1 MFVHVH
7 GGCCTVEGNVKEN
20 PSEFPYRRVKLFRK
34 TKVFQNAAK
43 SYPKENILSSSK
55 LKLLL
60 SECNCRYFSEQLVRS
75 KFVLPSKKFFQPKCV
90 PICCVT
96 ENIKA

>member
-7 GGCCTVEGNVKEN
+7 GGCTVEGNVKEN

-43 SYPKENILSSSK
+43 SYLKENILSSSK

>member
-7 GGCCTVEGNVKEN
+7 GGCTVEGNVKEN

-43 SYPKENILSSSK
+43 SYPKESILSSSSYEIK
-55 LKLLL
+55 KKDL
-60 SECNCRYFSEQLVRS
+60 SV
-75 KFVLPSKKFFQPKCV
+75 
-90 PICCVT
+90 
-96 ENIKA
+96 